1 VTEVSSED
9 FVEGLFRR
17 AGASGAVA
25 RLVSS
30 ESEEGEMLVKG
41 FGGIGAILRYPIA
54 ATPALRP
61 RPPK

>member
-1 VTEVSSED
+1 VSEVSSED

-17 AGASGAVA
+17 AADSGATA

-41 FGGIGAILRYPIA
+41 FGAIAAILRYPIA
-54 ATPALRP
+54 STPALRP
-61 RPPK
+61 RPAT